1 MNNPNIPDA
10 APIIPENA
18 YVTWG
23 DADLNDKR
31 LALQEASKSLDEF
44 SGIERSVGN
53 NGRYRLDFS
62 NLDGPTSGR
71 PGLTR
76 SDYDYFRPEES
87 VPKHIKHIFQQSDV
101 IYNRVGLVKNVI
113 DLMGDFGSQGIR
125 LVHPNKRIERFFQNF
140 KST

>member
-113 DLMGDFGSQGIR
+113 DLMGDFGSQ
-125 LVHPNKRIERFFQNF
+125 
-140 KST
+140 